1 MVGWFLCDCLTRLLF
16 LCLLVLTRYCGPF
29 ASFWVC
35 GFLDFLGFGLD
46 VVVICFGL
54 PGFVVCVICIIH
66 CWRSARVFS
75 CVWMGCVL

>member
-1 MVGWFLCDCLTRLLF
+1 MFACFDALLWA
-16 LCLLVLTRYCGPF
+16 F